1 MSTTGVSL
9 KPARIN
15 RLRRRTHDMV
25 RAGGK
30 EREIANELG
39 VSVRTVQRYKT
50 AGPARPETL
59 RRLSP
64 QQRLV
69 LAHIAA
75 GYTNPQI
82 AARLGIAVDTV
93 KAHVEAILEKLE
105 AANRWQAIVIG
116 FRVGELP

>member
-15 RLRRRTHDMV
+15 RLRRLTHDMV

-30 EREIANELG
+30 EREIASELG
-39 VSVRTVQRYKT
+39 VSMRTVQRYKT
-50 AGPARPETL
+50 ATPATPETL

-82 AARLGIAVDTV
+82 AARLGIVVDTV
-93 KAHVEAILEKLE
+93 KAHVEAILKKLE
-105 AANRWQAIVIG
+105 ATNRWQAIVIG
-116 FRVGELP
+116 FRAGELP